1 MHKTGELG
9 GMTTN
14 LKPRKMDECL
24 GVTDEISWGE
34 GVIEKMKKDKENITE
49 L

>member
-9 GMTTN
+9 GRTTN
-14 LKPRKMDECL
+14 LPHRKMDECL
-24 GVTDEISWGE
+24 GVADDISFGE

-49 L
+49 C